1 MSPASEGKKRTHP
14 SVVGVG
20 LIVLDIV
27 VSSESEFFSSYAG
40 GTCGNVL
47 SVLSF
52 LGWDAYP
59 VARLNGDVASNRVKA
74 DMRRWRVHLDFAE
87 CEPTTDTPIIV
98 QTIERSGRSGAYHRF
113 GWHCPFCGHLL
124 PRFKSVTMDAVG
136 PLSEAMG
143 SPKAFFLDRL
153 SPASLQMARVAAK
166 RGAVVVFEPSGRAS
180 RRFFTEALALAHVVK
195 YSEERFGSLSDV
207 AGGSRRA
214 FLEIQTLGGRG
225 LRYRNRLR
233 GSTQSREWKV
243 LDANQVPEIVDTC
256 GAGDWCTAGF
266 IHGICRNGLDGL
278 LAAACF
284 DIEEA
289 LQFGQALAAWNCMFE
304 GARGG
309 MYRVDKAI
317 FDRQIK
323 QVLGGNH
330 PENMPGTVVSRNSK
344 IAGRI
349 CPACEKKTPKASL
362 KSAAGR

>member
-1 MSPASEGKKRTHP
+1 MSPPSDDKNRIRP

-27 VSSESEFFSSYAG
+27 VSSESEDLSSYTG

-59 VARLNGDVASNRVKA
+59 VARLNGDMGSRRVKA

-98 QTIERSGRSGAYHRF
+98 QTIERNGRSGTFHRF

-124 PRFKSVTMDAVG
+124 PRFKSVTMDAVS

-143 SPKAFFLDRL
+143 TPKVFFMDRL
-153 SPASLQMARVAAK
+153 SSASLELARIAAK
-166 RGAVVVFEPSGRAS
+166 RGAVVVFEPSGKAS
-180 RRFFTEALALAHVVK
+180 HQFFADALALSHVVK
-195 YSEERFGSLSDV
+195 YSEERFGSLRDV
-207 AGGSRRA
+207 VGSSRRG
-214 FLEIQTLGGRG
+214 FLEIQTLGDRG
-225 LRYRNRLR
+225 LRYRNQMRS
-233 GSTQSREWKV
+233 STQSPEWKI
-243 LDANQVPEIVDTC
+243 LDSIHTPKVVDTC

-266 IHGICRNGLDGL
+266 IHSICRNGLDGL
-278 LAAACF
+278 RAASRS
-284 DIEEA
+284 DIEES
-289 LQFGQALAAWNCMFE
+289 LQFGQALAAWNCGFE

-309 MYRVDKAI
+309 MYRVDKAA
-317 FDRQIK
+317 FDRQVRQI
-323 QVLGGNH
+323 LGGNQ
-330 PENMPGTVVSRNSK
+330 PRNMTGTMANRNSK
-344 IAGRI
+344 IAGGI
-349 CPACEKKTPKASL
+349 CPACEKTPKASL